1 MDTNKTSQTSQ
12 PTPSFGVPAYYLG
25 RPNTV
30 FLEKYGTQVSA
41 ATA

>member
-1 MDTNKTSQTSQ
+1 MDTTQ
-12 PTPSFGVPAYYLG
+12 PTPSFGIPAYYLG

-30 FLEKYGTQVSA
+30 FIQKYGTHVDD